1 MNLVPEAVLL
11 VELWPVN
18 DGFLRASAFLELNSS
33 RLLPGRTRT
42 ANGEKS
48 VPQLFGMKSLE
59 IQINIMQPI
68 SKRFL
73 V

>member
-59 IQINIMQPI
+59 IQI
-68 SKRFL
+68 SKCNLFRNEF
-73 V
+73 